1 MSAIVTF
8 TKVRLPNGW
17 LGNMAPFPVKQEDLV
32 YPTTEALFQALRF
45 DDKGIREAI
54 RSHKSPMAAKMTAK
68 ANADRMVVT
77 RLSNLDIDN
86 MRLCLKLKLEQHPT
100 LVPLLLET
108 QQAMIVEDSTARRGG
123 SALFWGAAN
132 VSGTWFGENQLGKL
146 WMELRGKLAG
156 EQLWGDESIGRAP
169 C

>member
-1 MSAIVTF
+1 MSTPVITF

-17 LGNMAPFPVKQEDLV
+17 LGNMAPFPVKHEDLV

-68 ANADRMVVT
+68 ANANRMVVT

-86 MRLCLKLKLEQHPT
+86 MRLCLKLKLEQHPA

-108 QQAMIVEDSTARRGG
+108 KQATIVEDASSRRGG
-123 SALFWGAAN
+123 SALFWGAAK
-132 VSGTWFGENQLGKL
+132 VGETWVGENQLGKL
-146 WMELRGKLAG
+146 WMERRIALKEIHEYDEGLGRGP
-156 EQLWGDESIGRAP
+156 W
-169 C
+169 